1 MICEKC
7 CYCYEID
14 HSNESNGEDIIQYCK
29 HGLGNAYDDGY
40 CDYPF
45 VFIPI
50 VILYFKICRF
60 FYDKKHKKHFEY
72 YKLFESIINEEKQ
85 EVKND

>member
-7 CYCYEID
+7 RYCCEED
-14 HSNESNGEDIIQYCK
+14 NSNEINGTDIIPYCK

-50 VILYFKICRF
+50 GILYSKIRRF
-60 FYDKKHKKHFEY
+60 FYVKKHKEHFEDF
-72 YKLFESIINEEKQ
+72 KLFESIIKKVEE
-85 EVKND
+85 E

>member
-7 CYCYEID
+7 RYCYEID
-14 HSNESNGEDIIQYCK
+14 QSNEINGKDIIPYCK

-50 VILYFKICRF
+50 VILYSKIRRF
-60 FYDKKHKKHFEY
+60 FYTKKHKKHLEY
-72 YKLFESIINEEKQ
+72 YKLFESIINEEK
-85 EVKND
+85 

>member
-7 CYCYEID
+7 RYCYELD
-14 HSNESNGEDIIQYCK
+14 QSNESNGKDIIQYCK
-29 HGLGNAYDDGY
+29 HGLGNAYVNGY

-50 VILYFKICRF
+50 VILYSKIRRF
-60 FYDKKHKKHFEY
+60 FYNKSIKKHLEY
-72 YKLFESIINEEKQ
+72 YKLFESIIKDVAE
-85 EVKND
+85 